1 MMMMT
6 KAKKERR
13 EVAGALRD
21 LPLFGGCPEPDL
33 DALAGAGRLLH
44 LHAGWTIMA
53 VDTPADSAYVVVEG
67 TTVVRR
73 GETVLA
79 HLGAGTVL
87 GENALL
93 EGRLR
98 TATVSAETDVTMLRI
113 GYEELTPLLAQRPAL
128 RAVIQGEYEK
138 KRLPVA

>member
-1 MMMMT
+1 MR
-6 KAKKERR
+6 AKKERR
-13 EVAGALRD
+13 EVAATLRGLD
-21 LPLFGGCPEPDL
+21 LFAPCSQQDL
-33 DALAGAGRLLH
+33 EALAGAGRLLH

-73 GETVLA
+73 GADVLA
-79 HLGAGTVL
+79 HLGPGTVL

-98 TATVSAETDVTMLRI
+98 TATVSAESDVTMLRI
-113 GYEELTPLLAQRPAL
+113 GYDELTPLLDQRPTL
-128 RAVIQGEYEK
+128 KAVIQGEYDR